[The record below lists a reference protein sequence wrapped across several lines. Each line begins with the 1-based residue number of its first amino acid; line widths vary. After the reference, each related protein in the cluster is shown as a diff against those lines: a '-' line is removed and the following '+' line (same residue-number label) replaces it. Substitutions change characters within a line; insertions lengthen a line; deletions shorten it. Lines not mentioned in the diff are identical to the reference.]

1 MRRPRPPLFRSISRY
16 TLVSHALFL
25 LMVLSV
31 ALVGMEMVIDQS
43 NPNQLPI
50 SAHEARNAA
59 LSGCAM
65 LLPCILAC
73 IWPALGHAR
82 LYPDAT
88 ILGVEQW
95 RLTLG
100 CVIGSSPWWI
110 VIPVIFLTA
119 GDWTTALIGGMVMGF
134 LVSFHVL
141 AIGAACAVTVAM
153 EKKLHA

>member
-1 MRRPRPPLFRSISRY
+1 MRRPRPPLFPSISHY
-16 TLVSHALFL
+16 ALVYHALFL

-43 NPNQLPI
+43 NPNQLSI
-50 SAHEARNAA
+50 STHEARNAS
-59 LSGCAM
+59 LSGSAM
-65 LLPCILAC
+65 LLAC
-73 IWPALGHAR
+73 IWPALRHAR

-95 RLTLG
+95 RLTLR

-110 VIPVIFLTA
+110 VILVILLTA

-134 LVSFHVL
+134 LLFFHVL
-141 AIGAACAVTVAM
+141 STGAACALTVSI

>member
-1 MRRPRPPLFRSISRY
+1 
-16 TLVSHALFL
+16 
-25 LMVLSV
+25 
-31 ALVGMEMVIDQS
+31 MVIDQS

-50 SAHEARNAA
+50 STHEARNAA
-59 LSGCAM
+59 LSGWAM

-88 ILGVEQW
+88 VLGVEQW

-134 LVSFHVL
+134 LLSFHVL
-141 AIGAACAVTVAM
+141 SIGAACALTVPIG
-153 EKKLHA
+153 KKLHA